1 MAAIIGL
8 TDHDP
13 AERRR
18 DVNNPTTTIEL
29 TAGLKN
35 DRPGELAKAVTAIAN
50 MDVNIEGY
58 CEVDGLF
65 HVVTSE
71 PADARKALETVGFAV
86 TANEVVVIETED
98 RPGALANILR
108 RISAEELNVVRTY
121 TLTKTRVVIAVDEP
135 ARLRDIL
142 HDLSP
147 AATRLR

>member
-1 MAAIIGL
+1 MVV

-13 AERRR
+13 TERRR

-29 TAGLKN
+29 TTELKN
-35 DRPGELAKAVTAIAN
+35 DRPGELAKAVTAISN

-58 CEVDGLF
+58 CEVDGRF
-65 HVVTSE
+65 HVVTSD
-71 PADARKALETVGFAV
+71 ADDARRALEMVGFMV
-86 TANEVVVIETED
+86 TAAEVVVIETED

-121 TLTKTRVVIAVDEP
+121 TLTKTRVAIAVDEP

-142 HDLSP
+142 HDFSP

>member
-1 MAAIIGL
+1 M
-8 TDHDP
+8 
-13 AERRR
+13 
-18 DVNNPTTTIEL
+18 NNPTTTIEL
-29 TAGLKN
+29 TTELTH

-58 CEVDGLF
+58 CEIDGHF

-71 PADARKALETVGFAV
+71 PADARKALELVGFAV
-86 TANEVVVIETED
+86 TATEVVVIETED

-108 RISAEELNVVRTY
+108 RLSAEELNVVRSY
-121 TLTKTRVVIAVDEP
+121 TLTRTRVAITVDEP
-135 ARLRDIL
+135 ARLREIL

>member
-1 MAAIIGL
+1 MMGG

-18 DVNNPTTTIEL
+18 DVNSPTTTIEL
-29 TAGLKN
+29 TAELKS

-58 CEVDGLF
+58 CEIDGRF
-65 HVVTSE
+65 HVVTSD
-71 PADARKALETVGFAV
+71 PNDARKALEMVGFTV
-86 TANEVVVIETED
+86 TETEIVIIETED

-108 RISAEELNVVRTY
+108 RISAEELNVVHSY
-121 TLTKTRVVIAVDEP
+121 TLTKTRVAITVDQPE
-135 ARLRDIL
+135 RLRDVL